1 MLIFELQVYV
11 ILKRKL
17 YLIYIMTA
25 FFKRGKIDI
34 VNCVMRL
41 IFFNYYLFYA
51 CILFMFLL
59 CTSGNNV
66 MYWSLSISEN
76 GPAYLTCHVLISKKK
91 ESSTL

>member
-41 IFFNYYLFYA
+41 IFFQLLFILCMYL
-51 CILFMFLL
+51 IH
-59 CTSGNNV
+59 V
-66 MYWSLSISEN
+66 
-76 GPAYLTCHVLISKKK
+76 PAVYLGK
-91 ESSTL
+91 

>member
-34 VNCVMRL
+34 VNCVRL

-51 CILFMFLL
+51 CI
-59 CTSGNNV
+59 
-66 MYWSLSISEN
+66 
-76 GPAYLTCHVLISKKK
+76 
-91 ESSTL
+91 